1 MKCRSSFSLSSKGMY
16 FTNISSHLLWYDSL
30 GSRLTF
36 IGPLF
41 PLISSITC
49 LVILNTYLKILHHIF
64 KKLINIVLI
73 VNIIFLS
80 LTITINSYVLISQSQ
95 TFLLCSLRTVT
106 NGILPYFTSFGIA
119 MMSYLRYDISK
130 RIVNCESYSKASCYT
145 TTLLVLYGLFDCLS
159 LGPLVSFS
167 SVFFDV
173 PTTSASCAG
182 VNLGG
187 KPYLVIFHFVKFVA
201 ILAIGTTYDCLM
213 IQFLLKRKKRTQP
226 QPGQAKL
233 VPWKSGGSGDTID
246 FLVPVS
252 ATITSM
258 ILGIIGVIF
267 FTMLMKGHNE
277 DYLETWKYSSLSTNL
292 ISMIQM
298 PVMIGLT
305 IRAAKHKKPAPVLPK
320 GPMFHEQSDD
330 DDGHENEEHEM
341 NDVNVDEQVQ
351 EVPSDDYDS
360 SVVGHPN
367 IIYVQPIIHDSEH
380 HI

>member
-1 MKCRSSFSLSSKGMY
+1 MALKLKTVLFALAGLSSFGLELCL
-16 FTNISSHLLWYDSL
+16 HWELPDS
-30 GSRLTF
+30 GD
-36 IGPLF
+36 IGLKR
-41 PLISSITC
+41 
-49 LVILNTYLKILHHIF
+49 YLKARQ
-64 KKLINIVLI
+64 NEG
-73 VNIIFLS
+73 
-80 LTITINSYVLISQSQ
+80 Q
-95 TFLLCSLRTVT
+95 
-106 NGILPYFTSFGIA
+106 
-119 MMSYLRYDISK
+119 
-130 RIVNCESYSKASCYT
+130 E
-145 TTLLVLYGLFDCLS
+145 
-159 LGPLVSFS
+159 
-167 SVFFDV
+167 
-173 PTTSASCAG
+173 
-182 VNLGG
+182 
-187 KPYLVIFHFVKFVA
+187 
-201 ILAIGTTYDCLM
+201 
-213 IQFLLKRKKRTQP
+213 IQ
-226 QPGQAKL
+226 L

-258 ILGIIGVIF
+258 ILGIIGVVF

-305 IRAAKHKKPAPVLPK
+305 IRAAKHKKPAPVLPN

-330 DDGHENEEHEM
+330 DDDGHGNEEHEM
-341 NDVNVDEQVQ
+341 NDVNMDEQVQ

>member
-1 MKCRSSFSLSSKGMY
+1 MY
-16 FTNISSHLLWYDSL
+16 STNISSHLLWYDSL

-73 VNIIFLS
+73 VNIVFLS

-182 VNLGG
+182 VNLDGE
-187 KPYLVIFHFVKFVA
+187 PYLVIFHFVKFVA

-213 IQFLLKRKKRTQP
+213 IQFLLKREKRTQP

-258 ILGIIGVIF
+258 ILGIIGVVF

-305 IRAAKHKKPAPVLPK
+305 IRAAKHKKPGPVLPK

-330 DDGHENEEHEM
+330 DGNEEHEM
-341 NDVNVDEQVQ
+341 HNMNNLNLEDLNQ
-351 EVPSDDYDS
+351 EVYSDDHS
-360 SVVGHPN
+360 SSIVQQPPN
-367 IIYVQPIIHDSEH
+367 FIHVQAMVHNLEH
-380 HI
+380 TRH

>member
-1 MKCRSSFSLSSKGMY
+1 M
-16 FTNISSHLLWYDSL
+16 
-30 GSRLTF
+30 
-36 IGPLF
+36 
-41 PLISSITC
+41 
-49 LVILNTYLKILHHIF
+49 
-64 KKLINIVLI
+64 
-73 VNIIFLS
+73 
-80 LTITINSYVLISQSQ
+80 
-95 TFLLCSLRTVT
+95 
-106 NGILPYFTSFGIA
+106 
-119 MMSYLRYDISK
+119 
-130 RIVNCESYSKASCYT
+130 
-145 TTLLVLYGLFDCLS
+145 
-159 LGPLVSFS
+159 
-167 SVFFDV
+167 
-173 PTTSASCAG
+173 
-182 VNLGG
+182 
-187 KPYLVIFHFVKFVA
+187 VIFHFVKFVA

-213 IQFLLKRKKRTQP
+213 IQFLLKREKRTQP

-305 IRAAKHKKPAPVLPK
+305 IRVAKHKKPAPVLPK